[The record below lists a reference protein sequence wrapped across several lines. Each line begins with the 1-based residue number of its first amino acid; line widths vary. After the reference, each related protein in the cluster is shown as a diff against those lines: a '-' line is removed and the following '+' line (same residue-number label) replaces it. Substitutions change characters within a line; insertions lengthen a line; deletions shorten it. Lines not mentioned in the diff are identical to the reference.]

1 MSDYNLACI
10 VNSNNFLKNIV
21 YYEKITS
28 TNSVA
33 KEILNKTNLHINN
46 FLVLADYQTNGRGK
60 GDAYYFSPAKVGIY
74 MSVVL
79 IKPSYD
85 LKLLSMATSLA
96 IAKSLCTFIDAN
108 IKIKWPNDILINNKK
123 VCGILIESATQAKS
137 ATVDY
142 TIIGMGININNENF
156 GSEIKSIATSLKKEC
171 GKTIDRNMVIVKI
184 LNSLKDLLS
193 KTPQELFDEY
203 LLNLDEKSFDKLSQC
218 NIL

>member
-1 MSDYNLACI
+1 MSDYNLARI
-10 VNSNNFLKNIV
+10 VNSNNFLKNII

-33 KEILNKTNLHINN
+33 KEILNKTNFHINN

-85 LKLLSMATSLA
+85 LKLLSMSTSLA
-96 IAKSLCTFIDAN
+96 IAKSLCTFTDAN
-108 IKIKWPNDILINNKK
+108 IKVKWPNDILINNKK
-123 VCGILIESATQAKS
+123 VCGILIESATQLKS
-137 ATVDY
+137 VTVDY
-142 TIIGMGININNENF
+142 VIIGIGVNINNENLD
-156 GSEIKSIATSLKKEC
+156 SEIEDIATSLKKES
-171 GKTIDRNMVIVKI
+171 GKTIDKNMVIIKI

-193 KTPQELFDEY
+193 KAPQELFDEY
-203 LLNLDEKSFDKLSQC
+203 LLNLDERSLDKVSQC
-218 NIL
+218 NIF

>member
-1 MSDYNLACI
+1 MSDYNLAGI
-10 VNSNNFLKNIV
+10 VNSNNFLKNII

-33 KEILNKTNLHINN
+33 KEILNKTNFNINN

-96 IAKSLCTFIDAN
+96 IAKSLCTFTDAN
-108 IKIKWPNDILINNKK
+108 IKVKWPNDILINNKK

-137 ATVDY
+137 VTVDY
-142 TIIGMGININNENF
+142 VIIGIGVNINNENF
-156 GSEIKSIATSLKKEC
+156 DSEIEDIATSLKKES
-171 GKTIDRNMVIVKI
+171 GKTIDRNMVIIKI

-193 KTPQELFDEY
+193 KAPQELFDEY
-203 LLNLDEKSFDKLSQC
+203 LLNLDKKSLDKVSQC

>member
-1 MSDYNLACI
+1 MSDYNLAGI
-10 VNSNNFLKNIV
+10 VNSNNFLKNII

-33 KEILNKTNLHINN
+33 KEILNKTNFHINN

-96 IAKSLCTFIDAN
+96 IAKSLCTFTDAN
-108 IKIKWPNDILINNKK
+108 IKVKWPNDILINNKK
-123 VCGILIESATQAKS
+123 VCGILIESATQPKS
-137 ATVDY
+137 VTVDY
-142 TIIGMGININNENF
+142 VIIGIGVNINNEDF
-156 GSEIKSIATSLKKEC
+156 DSEIEDIATSLKKES
-171 GKTIDRNMVIVKI
+171 GKTIDRNMVIIKI

-193 KTPQELFDEY
+193 KAPQELFDEY
-203 LLNLDEKSFDKLSQC
+203 LLNLDKKSLDKVSQC

>member
-1 MSDYNLACI
+1 MSDYNLAGI
-10 VNSNNFLKNIV
+10 VNSNNFLKNII

-33 KEILNKTNLHINN
+33 KEILNKTNFNINN

-96 IAKSLCTFIDAN
+96 IAKSLCTFTDAN
-108 IKIKWPNDILINNKK
+108 IKVKWPNDILINNKK

-137 ATVDY
+137 VTVDY
-142 TIIGMGININNENF
+142 VIIGIGVNINNENF
-156 GSEIKSIATSLKKEC
+156 DSEIEDIATSLKKES
-171 GKTIDRNMVIVKI
+171 GKTIDRNMVIIKI

-193 KTPQELFDEY
+193 KAPQELFDEY
-203 LLNLDEKSFDKLSQC
+203 LLNLDEKSLDKVSQF